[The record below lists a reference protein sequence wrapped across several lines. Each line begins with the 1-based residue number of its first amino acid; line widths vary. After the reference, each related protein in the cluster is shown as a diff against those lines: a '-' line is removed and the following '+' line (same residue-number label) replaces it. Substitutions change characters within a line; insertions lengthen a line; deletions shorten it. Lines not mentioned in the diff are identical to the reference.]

1 MSGQTRLLR
10 VGLGRFLVPLAALA
24 GLFAMHGMSDH
35 GTAGPGAVAGIS
47 ATRAASALAP
57 TDMPVTSA
65 GHHQIGDELPSWPS
79 HEHGIDVAGLCLAII
94 GAVLLIGSALVR
106 RWHNTLPAWPLGFSR
121 GLVTAACR
129 RAAKPPDLLALSI
142 QRC

>member
-1 MSGQTRLLR
+1 MSGQTRLLP
-10 VGLGRFLVPLAALA
+10 VGLGQFLVLLAALA

-35 GTAGPGAVAGIS
+35 GTAGPGDVASIN
-47 ATRAASALAP
+47 ATHAALAHAP
-57 TDMPVTSA
+57 TDMPVTSS
-65 GHHQIGDELPSWPS
+65 GHHQTGDELPSWPS

-94 GAVLLIGSALVR
+94 VAVLLIGSALVR
-106 RWHNTLPAWPLGFSR
+106 RWHTTLPASPPGSSR
-121 GLVTAACR
+121 GRITAACR